1 MAGFK
6 AYELSVPM
14 CCRLLSKDVVL
25 NYTPS
30 FFIFLICIYDNSFK
44 QNDESFCL
52 KYQLLQDILNFPLVV
67 PFCQILSNK
76 LKHFCY
82 LHSGLLYILIC
93 FQMSLSVTFM
103 LFN

>member
-6 AYELSVPM
+6 AYELSIPM
-14 CCRLLSKDVVL
+14 YCRLLSNDVL

-30 FFIFLICIYDNSFK
+30 FFILLICIYDNSFK
-44 QNDESFCL
+44 QNDGSFCL
-52 KYQLLQDILNFPLVV
+52 KYQLLQDMLNSPWLF

-76 LKHFCY
+76 MKHFCY

-103 LFN
+103 LSN